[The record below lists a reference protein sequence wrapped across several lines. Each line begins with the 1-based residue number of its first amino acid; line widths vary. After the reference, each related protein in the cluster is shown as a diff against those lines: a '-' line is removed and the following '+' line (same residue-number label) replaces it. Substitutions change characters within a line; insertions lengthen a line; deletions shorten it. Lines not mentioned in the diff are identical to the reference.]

1 MRSEKSWKTRRPIS
15 GKRERVMRKKK
26 RKSKRRRRRRKGRRK
41 RSKLISTLAMPTTT

>member
-26 RKSKRRRRRRKGRRK
+26 RKSKRRRRRKGRRK